1 MLQVLPPLSLE
12 DSALFFARAG
22 AAAYDASII
31 GWKVS
36 TTLWCAVLWAKR
48 ECFFACADLAVVRG
62 QMCAL
67 LGGSHKQSQH
77 RHWHYRAAQAWL
89 VHVYRSGPS

>member
-1 MLQVLPPLSLE
+1 MLLQVLPPLSLE

-36 TTLWCAVLWAKR
+36 
-48 ECFFACADLAVVRG
+48 
-62 QMCAL
+62 
-67 LGGSHKQSQH
+67 S
-77 RHWHYRAAQAWL
+77 
-89 VHVYRSGPS
+89 